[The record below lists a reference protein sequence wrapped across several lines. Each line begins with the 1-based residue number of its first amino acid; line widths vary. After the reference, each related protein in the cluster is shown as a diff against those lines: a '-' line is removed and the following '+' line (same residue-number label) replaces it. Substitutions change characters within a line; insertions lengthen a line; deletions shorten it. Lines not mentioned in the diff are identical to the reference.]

1 MFPSRRLDPAGLLDI
16 ESTVRGVTTTLRKLL
31 DAASPISLR
40 IIRNR
45 VRHEMPV
52 VDSRTRP
59 AKPEVLQFFRL
70 VQTLLDDIAERTSAE
85 RFLVDSVVPLKQ
97 SQDEIEDDAKNI
109 PIKPEEP
116 SPSREKHVR
125 YALHQHLPTGDYF
138 TSAMALTK
146 KEISS
151 LTKGA
156 YQVVHSISN

>member
-97 SQDEIEDDAKNI
+97 SQVKIEENAKNI
-109 PIKPEEP
+109 PIKPQEP
-116 SPSREKHVR
+116 SPSRENHVR
-125 YALHQHLPTGDYF
+125 SALLQHLPTGDYF
-138 TSAMALTK
+138 PSPMPLPTN
-146 KEISS
+146 E
-151 LTKGA
+151 
-156 YQVVHSISN
+156 